1 MASTKIYDLAEII
14 GNNNINRISICG
26 MKPMNMNDAELE
38 KLIELTSIIKKRKE
52 KKKIFIDEGALNQLK
67 GILKDENLNSI
78 DICGLNPLR
87 MDREEILSLCSL
99 IEVMKLRSKGYR
111 IVNDRWELDG
121 ESINLT
127 FDYHPTVVKMVSELP
142 SSKWNPD
149 NKVWLVHISD
159 WPDVEKIFQV
169 TQPNIEL
176 KYQEWKR
183 HNAVNRLTITDKG
196 CILTGLN
203 LPFHEIHM
211 ATSFPDPNARHMPSY
226 QNGNWD
232 GRIALY
238 DRYTGFFPYG
248 LLPRVLKVLKDNNVI
263 YEFKD
268 ERIKPYKK
276 HKWQKNVRLR
286 DYQQY
291 TLEQAVKHG
300 RGILQ
305 LATGAGKTKTAS
317 AIISEYGLNTIFFV
331 HTHFLLEQATKEL
344 EAVLNTK
351 IGQVGAGV
359 VDIQPVTVAMVQTTI
374 KALGGEYEPSIDDKE
389 SDLSQ
394 VEDDTD
400 ITGKEQLIIEMLNNA
415 ENIFFDECQFV
426 AADTF
431 YTIANYCPAYHK
443 FGLSATPYRS
453 DKKDLM
459 IEAALGPIIHKINA
473 SYLIKRGFLTQPKI
487 HFFKV
492 GKMKPFDDRRYQTV
506 YREDIIENYQRNKLI
521 VESTKRL
528 NSKNRSVLIL
538 VQQVNHGNILK
549 EMFKAEGIHVE
560 FVYGEDNLE
569 KRSEEVFKLRTKKTL
584 ALIAST
590 IADEGLDIPSLD
602 AVILAGGGKSPC
614 KSMQRIGRAIRVF
627 GIKEQCFEI
636 YTSLLELSCEGKN
649 AIIIVDDIKDG
660 EEIQKFLRIEDK
672 SMNKVKFEVP
682 LVTGE
687 NYKKYKKTLL
697 ENLRNKKT
705 PFVIVSSKDI
715 TSDEINK
722 LDFINTVIIHGGN
735 EIDVQGINKTPANV
749 KFYTKEEDLRFV
761 VENCKRNLNSNK
773 SILLLVEEPKHG
785 RAIKSLL
792 DKNKIKSRFLTG
804 TKATENLE
812 KIINDINTK
821 KNKDVYIIN
830 SNYINKQL
838 DLHLI
843 DDILVI
849 GINDT
854 PYKTIEKLKRDVRLF
869 TIKEEAFIVD
879 FLDNSKYLYNH
890 SIERKLMYQT
900 EPEFVISGWK

>member
-1 MASTKIYDLAEII
+1 MASTKIYELTEII
-14 GNNNINRISICG
+14 GNNNIDRISICG
-26 MKPMNMNDAELE
+26 IKPKNMNDAELE
-38 KLIELTSIIKKRKE
+38 KLIDLAKIIKRRRE
-52 KKKIFIDEGALNQLK
+52 KTKLFIDEGALNQLK
-67 GILKDENLNSI
+67 GILKDDNLNNI
-78 DICGLNPLR
+78 NICGLHPLK
-87 MDREEILSLCSL
+87 MDKEEVLSLCSL
-99 IEVMKLRSKGYR
+99 IEVMKLRSKGYK
-111 IVNDRWELDG
+111 IVNDRWKLDG
-121 ESINLT
+121 EFIHLT

-142 SSKWNPD
+142 SSKWNAN
-149 NKVWLVHISD
+149 NKVWVVHVSD

-183 HNAVNRLTITDKG
+183 INAVNRLVVMDKG

-238 DRYTGFFPYG
+238 DKYTGFFPYG
-248 LLPRVLKVLKDNNVI
+248 LLPRVLKVLKDNNVV

-268 ERIKPYKK
+268 ERTKPSKK
-276 HKWQKNVRLR
+276 YNWQKNVNLR

-291 TLEQAVKHG
+291 TLEEAMKHG

-317 AIISEYGLNTIFFV
+317 AIISEYGLNTVFFV
-331 HTHFLLEQATKEL
+331 HTHFLLEQAKKEL
-344 EAVLNTK
+344 ENVLNTK
-351 IGQVGAGV
+351 IGQVGAGII
-359 VDIQPVTVAMVQTTI
+359 DIQPVTVAMVQTTI
-374 KALGGEYEPSIDDKE
+374 KALGGKYEPSIDDRE

-394 VEDDTD
+394 VEDNTD
-400 ITGKEQLIIEMLNNA
+400 ITGKEQLIIDMLNNA

-473 SYLIKRGFLTQPKI
+473 SYLIKRGFLTRPKI

-492 GKMKPFDDRRYQTV
+492 GEMKPFDERKYQTI
-506 YREDIIENYQRNKLI
+506 YREEIIENYQRNKLI
-521 VESTKRL
+521 IESTKKL

-538 VQQVNHGNILK
+538 VQQINHGNILK
-549 EMFKAEGIHVE
+549 EMFKAEGMHVE

-590 IADEGLDIPSLD
+590 IADEGLDIPTLD

-627 GIKEQCFEI
+627 GIKEQCYEI
-636 YTSLLELSCEGKN
+636 YSCLLELSYEGKN
-649 AIIIVDDIKDG
+649 GLIIVDDIKDG
-660 EEIQKFLRIEDK
+660 EEIQKFLRTEDK
-672 SMNKVKFEVP
+672 NKTKIEVP
-682 LVTGE
+682 LLTGE
-687 NYKKYKKTLL
+687 KYKKYKDTLFHHLKT
-697 ENLRNKKT
+697 KKT
-705 PFVIVSSKDI
+705 PFAIISAKDI
-715 TSDEINK
+715 TPDELNK
-722 LDFINTVIIHGGN
+722 LEFINTVIISGGQ
-735 EIDVQGINKTPANV
+735 EINVQDINRTPANV
-749 KFYTKEEDLRFV
+749 KVYTKEEDLKYV
-761 VENCKRNLNSNK
+761 VENCKRNLSSNK
-773 SILLLVEEPKHG
+773 SILVLVEEPKHG
-785 RAIKSLL
+785 RTLKELF
-792 DKNKIKSRFLTG
+792 DKNKIKSKFLTG
-804 TKATENLE
+804 AKATEDLE
-812 KIINDINTK
+812 KMIKGIY
-821 KNKDVYIIN
+821 NKTTQEVYILN

-843 DDILVI
+843 NDILVVR
-849 GINDT
+849 INDI
-854 PYKTIEKLKRDVRLF
+854 PYKTLEKVKRDVRMF
-869 TIKEEAFIVD
+869 TKKEEAFIID